1 MVESKGDYRQEA
13 FLEDHIGGPLY
24 EYQSRMPRL
33 PVPSLAD
40 TLKRLLPTALPLART
55 EQERQ
60 AFKEAHG
67 QFMQEQAHVLQERL
81 LQRKEKDYA
90 DSSWLQEWWNQVCDV
105 KCGISSWWHLLVFV
119 LSHTPVCMGSNHR
132 W

>member
-1 MVESKGDYRQEA
+1 MNIKVGC
-13 FLEDHIGGPLY
+13 P
-24 EYQSRMPRL
+24 
-33 PVPSLAD
+33 D

-67 QFMQEQAHVLQERL
+67 KFMQEQAHVLQERL

-90 DSSWLQEWWNQVCDV
+90 DSSWLQEWWNQVCDET
-105 KCGISSWWHLLVFV
+105 VFDLTWDASLYSFSLS
-119 LSHTPVCMGSNHR
+119 LSHTPVCMGSSNHR